1 MSENFSSSFG
11 DLQAILSQVDQ
22 AADNHERWLESMLR
36 AVACRLPP
44 DSRDLAADAHQRCAF
59 GYWYYTSAPAAVRQN
74 AGFPAL
80 GEAHQQM
87 HAAARAML
95 QLYDLGDAVPAARFD
110 EFTAA
115 LKRFRLQLAMLRRGF
130 EQTTSSLDPL
140 TGAGNRAA
148 LLPFLRQQHALVR
161 RGAMRCVVAMID
173 LDRFKSVN
181 DAYGHAAG
189 DRVLAAFADYVLK
202 HLRPYDRLFRY
213 GGEEFLLCA
222 LDADARSGFELAE
235 RLREGVSAL
244 EIEAGVGKPLRIT
257 ASIGVAP
264 LDSQGT
270 VEQAIERADA
280 AMFQAKQA
288 GRNQTKQWSGE
299 SPRAGA

>member
-1 MSENFSSSFG
+1 VSDDSSSSFG

-22 AADNHERWLESMLR
+22 ATDNHERWCESVLR
-36 AVACRLPP
+36 SVACRLPP
-44 DSRDLAADAHQRCAF
+44 DPRDLADDAHRRCAF
-59 GYWYYTSAPAAVRQN
+59 GYWYYTLAPAAVRQS

-80 GEAHQQM
+80 GEAHQQV
-87 HAAARAML
+87 HAAACVML
-95 QLYDLGDAVPAARFD
+95 QSYDLGDAIPAARFD

-115 LKRFRLQLAMLRRGF
+115 LKRFRLQLAILRREF

-161 RGAMRCVVAMID
+161 RGVMQCVLAMID

-181 DAYGHAAG
+181 DTYGHAAG
-189 DRVLAAFADYVLK
+189 DRVLAAFAAYVLK

-222 LDADARSGFELAE
+222 LDADVGSGYEIAE
-235 RLREGVSAL
+235 RLREGAAAL
-244 EIEAGVGKPLRIT
+244 EVDANVGKPLRFT
-257 ASIGVAP
+257 VSIGVAA
-264 LDSQGT
+264 LDSEGT
-270 VEQAIERADA
+270 VERAIERADA
-280 AMFQAKQA
+280 AMYQAKQA
-288 GRNQTKQWSGE
+288 GRNRTMQWSGE
-299 SPRAGA
+299 PPRAGT